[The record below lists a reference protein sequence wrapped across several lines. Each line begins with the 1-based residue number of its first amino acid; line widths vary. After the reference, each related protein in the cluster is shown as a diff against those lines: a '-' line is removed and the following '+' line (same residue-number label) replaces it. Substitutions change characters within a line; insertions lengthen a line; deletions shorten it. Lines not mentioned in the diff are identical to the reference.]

1 MAESFTDNSEVVD
14 AVRLTGKAPRF
25 RTQTGRLVEYS
36 DGYYLRF
43 YDWDDT
49 DNPNAAAFKRKKV
62 SRFLC
67 PLETEKIDLKH
78 LQRDYMKKVNA
89 KQKGQHILPD
99 RDDLTVEQFWIRE
112 HWPMI
117 EKNKSWS
124 TARTYKRIW
133 AMYLQPYF
141 ARKVLVRYATV
152 EGNHFLTEL
161 AQRNLANGEV
171 GLNRNSLNLVRAV
184 CTGIFSHA
192 QNEGLIDRNPFSDVR
207 LMVRVRKPK
216 KTVMYSLAEV
226 AAVLAAIP
234 RTDAKLLFS
243 FCALLGLR
251 PSEAA
256 AVRWSDVNGSLLSIL
271 RAAPAGHLGET
282 KTERSIGSVLIIKP
296 VARLIEAWRAE
307 CGKAEG
313 FMFKRRKSVSVID
326 VSDFARQ
333 QIVEYA
339 RKAIGSRW
347 RGLYAGRRAV
357 GTTLYNLTGDTRATF
372 GQLRNTKG
380 ITDAHYVEASAGPAH
395 AGSALLEQAFE
406 IEEQKLLKA

>member
-1 MAESFTDNSEVVD
+1 MTETAHESGVVD
-14 AVRLTGKAPRF
+14 AVHLTAKGPRF

-43 YDWDDT
+43 YDWDEA
-49 DNPNAAAFKRKKV
+49 DNPGAGAFKRKKV

-67 PLETEKIDLKH
+67 PLETEKCDLKH

-89 KQKGQHILPD
+89 RQKGQHILPD
-99 RDDLTVEQFWIRE
+99 RDDLTVEQFWITQ

-133 AMYLQPYF
+133 AMYLQPHF
-141 ARKVLVRYATV
+141 ARKVLVRYVTV
-152 EGNHFLTEL
+152 DGNRFLTEL
-161 AQRNLANGEV
+161 AQRKLSSGEF
-171 GLNRNSLNLVRAV
+171 GLNRNSLNLVRAL

-192 QNEGLIDRNPFSDVR
+192 QNQGMIDRNPFSDVK
-207 LMVRVRKPK
+207 LMVKIRKPK

-256 AVRWSDVNGSLLSIL
+256 AVRWSDVNGNLLSIL

-282 KTERSIGSVLIIKP
+282 KTERSVGSVLIIKP
-296 VARLIEAWRAE
+296 VARLIESWRTE
-307 CGKAEG
+307 CSKTEG
-313 FMFKRRKSVSVID
+313 FMFKRRNSESVID

-333 QIVEYA
+333 QIVAYA

-347 RGLYAGRRAV
+347 HGLYAGRRAV
-357 GTTLYNLTGDTRATF
+357 GSALYNLTGDTRATF

-380 ITDAHYVEASAGPAH
+380 VTDAHYVEASAEPAH
-395 AGSALLEQAFE
+395 AGSVLLD
-406 IEEQKLLKA
+406 L